1 MVDDEHNQYKTDE
14 PRCSGKDRV
23 VGKGIWFHRFLKLR
37 IRKKKAN
44 NDRKKNSAV
53 PYAKIVTI
61 KTKKPCKQE
70 SLQGLICAF
79 CVSDEI
85 RTHIIRTGI

>member
-1 MVDDEHNQYKTDE
+1 M
-14 PRCSGKDRV
+14 
-23 VGKGIWFHRFLKLR
+23 I
-37 IRKKKAN
+37 A
-44 NDRKKNSAV
+44 KKNSAE

-61 KTKKPCKQE
+61 TTKKPCKQE